1 MLNAVSL
8 DLPEGSV
15 FHVNRSGA
23 VGYCPIGV
31 GMQLQSGLNEVLS
44 RASYVGGNYEDMI
57 GPCSHLNCPTIGG
70 LDRYGRTYG
79 AIVTS
84 VMGCGGGARY
94 DKDGQDSSV
103 NEFNPWTDC
112 GDIETEEVGP
122 VLMFTRRQRP
132 DSGGL
137 GKFRGGVACENI
149 YTPHASPVTFFGL
162 SGSGGYVSEVQG
174 MYGGYPTPACTLDI
188 VSDSDIFERAKN
200 KEPLPHS
207 IEDLDLVKGTREK
220 VYPSAASRQLK
231 PGDLYCVQY
240 WGGGGSGDPI
250 ERDPKLIVQDLENN
264 LTHPRTVEELYCA
277 KIDPQTLAIDETK
290 TKTMREARK
299 KERLNQG
306 MAGRE
311 YVKKM
316 VARRKNRDL
325 PEPVIQFYDEMM
337 QFSEGFRQEMAFE
350 ESFASSEPKA
360 VEKPSNGKEAIPVT
374 PYVHIVPGEKGG
386 KVAVCTQCGH
396 AYGDGH
402 ENFKLHCLI
411 YDRDPAEIY
420 PGDWAPDK
428 DWMVFREF
436 YCPRNSHYPQCG
448 VKPIIKLL
456 YVRRAGDGR
465 KES

>member
-1 MLNAVSL
+1 
-8 DLPEGSV
+8 
-15 FHVNRSGA
+15 
-23 VGYCPIGV
+23 
-31 GMQLQSGLNEVLS
+31 
-44 RASYVGGNYEDMI
+44 
-57 GPCSHLNCPTIGG
+57 
-70 LDRYGRTYG
+70 
-79 AIVTS
+79 
-84 VMGCGGGARY
+84 
-94 DKDGQDSSV
+94 
-103 NEFNPWTDC
+103 
-112 GDIETEEVGP
+112 
-122 VLMFTRRQRP
+122 
-132 DSGGL
+132 
-137 GKFRGGVACENI
+137 
-149 YTPHASPVTFFGL
+149 
-162 SGSGGYVSEVQG
+162 

-250 ERDPKLIVQDLENN
+250 ERDPKLIVQDLENY

-277 KIDPQTLAIDETK
+277 KIDPNTLEIDETK
-290 TKTMREARK
+290 TKEMREARK
-299 KERLNQG
+299 KERLSQG

-316 VARRKNRDL
+316 VERRRNRDL
-325 PEPVIQFYDEMM
+325 PEPVVQFYDEMM

-350 ESFASSEPKA
+350 ESFAASEPNG
-360 VEKPSNGKEAIPVT
+360 VEKPMNGNEAIPVT
-374 PYVHIVPGEKGG
+374 PYVHILPGEKGG

-396 AYGDGH
+396 AYCDGH

-436 YCPRNSHYPQCG
+436 YCPGCG
-448 VKPIIKLL
+448 RQVE
-456 YVRRAGDGR
+456 VEAR
-465 KES
+465 E